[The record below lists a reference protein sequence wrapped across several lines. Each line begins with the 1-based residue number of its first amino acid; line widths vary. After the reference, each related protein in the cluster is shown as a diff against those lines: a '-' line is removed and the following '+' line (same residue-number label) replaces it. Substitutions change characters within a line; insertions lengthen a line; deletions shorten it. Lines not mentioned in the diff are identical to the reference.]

1 MLKTRIIPC
10 LDVIKNKVVKG
21 VNFKNIKVMGNAVDM
36 AMLLIWQS
44 FIRKLVQ
51 TNYVC

>member
-21 VNFKNIKVMGNAVDM
+21 VNFKNIKVMGNAVEM
-36 AMLLIWQS
+36 AKFYS
-44 FIRKLVQ
+44 EAGAD
-51 TNYVC
+51 

>member
-21 VNFKNIKVMGNAVDM
+21 VNFKNIRVMGNAVEM
-36 AMLLIWQS
+36 ANITLYQGPMSFVCLI
-44 FIRKLVQ
+44 
-51 TNYVC
+51 

>member
-21 VNFKNIKVMGNAVDM
+21 VNFKNINVMGNAVEM
-36 AMLLIWQS
+36 AKKVAKKSINS
-44 FIRKLVQ
+44 VFK
-51 TNYVC
+51 